1 MVLCGNLN
9 FFFSLLQ
16 VVIYFDQLSLCLYGS
31 RVPHQYIVLVNF
43 LSPYPF
49 KPYTLFI
56 YLFFYLA
63 IRSSFSLLSCR
74 VGSLKFDNLSSYD
87 EKKILLTCY
96 SLFYVLPIFLMFYT
110 FVWLTIRQ
118 IHISIEQQNIK
129 TINILIISSIYHVID
144 ALIFPT
150 KLYAF
155 TVILFICSSGSSV
168 CYSFY
173 WCVLEAAVCYSFYS
187 YVLQAALSIIHFID
201 VFFRQQCVLFISLMC
216 YSFYSYV
223 LEAAVLFILFICS
236 SGSTEC
242 YSFYWCVLQTAVCYS
257 FYSYVLEAA
266 VCYSFYSYVLQAAVC
281 YSFYSYVLQAAVSE
295 AAADGQVLLILFICS
310 SGSSEWGSSW
320 WTGVIHCTTE
330 AATPASQRARD
341 DPTLFIPA
349 GKCEI
354 SVRDFCIIL
363 DSHSLCIY
371 SFTTTL
377 PLLPVFPPLYLNLVY
392 I

>member
-1 MVLCGNLN
+1 MLLCGNLN

-31 RVPHQYIVLVNF
+31 RVPHQYIVSVNF

-187 YVLQAALSIIHFID
+187 YVLQAAVCVIHFIDVFLRQQCVIHFIHMFFRQHWVLFLLLMCSLGSSVCYSFHWCVIHFIHMFLRQQCYSFYSYVLQAALSVIHFID
-201 VFFRQQCVLFISLMC
+201 VFFRQQCVIHFIHMFLRQQC
-216 YSFYSYV
+216 
-223 LEAAVLFILFICS
+223 
-236 SGSTEC
+236 
-242 YSFYWCVLQTAVCYS
+242 
-257 FYSYVLEAA
+257 
-266 VCYSFYSYVLQAAVC
+266 
-281 YSFYSYVLQAAVSE
+281 
-295 AAADGQVLLILFICS
+295 
-310 SGSSEWGSSW
+310 
-320 WTGVIHCTTE
+320 VIH
-330 AATPASQRARD
+330 
-341 DPTLFIPA
+341 FIHMFFRQQ
-349 GKCEI
+349 CVI
-354 SVRDFCIIL
+354 HFIHMFFRQQWVRQQLMDRC
-363 DSHSLCIY
+363 Y
-371 SFTTTL
+371 
-377 PLLPVFPPLYLNLVY
+377 
-392 I
+392 